1 MAALIADDLWTEIE
15 PLIPKHRASPK
26 GGRPP
31 VDDRKALAGI
41 VFVLKSGIAWSMV
54 PAEMGCGSGVTCWRR
69 LRDWTEAG
77 VWPAI
82 HARLLGLLGKAGKID
97 AELAVVDSA
106 SVRAVFGGRTPGRT
120 RPIAAKRAASATS

>member
-1 MAALIADDLWTEIE
+1 
-15 PLIPKHRASPK
+15 
-26 GGRPP
+26 

-69 LRDWTEAG
+69 LRDWTESG

-82 HARLLGLLGKAGKID
+82 HARLLGLLGKAGQID

-106 SVRAVFGGRTPGRT
+106 NVRAVFGGRTPVRT
-120 RPIAAKRAASATS
+120 RPTAARKAASVTS

>member
-1 MAALIADDLWTEIE
+1 DQGGERMAALSSEERGAETD
-15 PLIPKHRASPK
+15 PLIPKRPACPE
-26 GGRPP
+26 GGGPR

-82 HARLLGLLGKAGKID
+82 HGRLLGLLGQAGAGD
-97 AELAVVDSA
+97 AAPGGGGSA
-106 SVRAVFGGRTPGRT
+106 RVRGGFGGRTPG
-120 RPIAAKRAASATS
+120 ATPPH